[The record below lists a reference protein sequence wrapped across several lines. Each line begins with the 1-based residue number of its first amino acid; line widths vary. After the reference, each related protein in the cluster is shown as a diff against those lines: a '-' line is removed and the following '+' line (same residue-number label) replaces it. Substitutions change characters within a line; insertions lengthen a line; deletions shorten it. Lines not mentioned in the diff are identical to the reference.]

1 VGVPHMVQSNEMP
14 SPAGHYSHGVAYAGL
29 LYISGQLGRTA
40 HMTEESAG
48 DITAQTRRAL
58 EGIATVARAAGSD
71 LSKLLKVN
79 VYVTDVAHW
88 QAVNVEYA
96 RVLGK
101 HRPART
107 VIPVGPL
114 HHGALIEIDA
124 IVALDHD
131 PPAAR

>member
-14 SPAGHYSHGVAYAGL
+14 PPGGHYSHAVAYAGL

-58 EGIATVARAAGSD
+58 EGVATVARAAGSD

-79 VYVTDVAHW
+79 VYITDVAHW
-88 QAVNVEYA
+88 QVVNVEYA

-114 HHGALIEIDA
+114 HYGALIEIDA
-124 IVALDHD
+124 IVALDPD
-131 PPAAR
+131 PPAAG